1 MKTKY
6 QCAEDYCDNTCEPF
20 ICMDCSVNTLHIN
33 EYYMLEDD
41 SWYGAMSAQDPEGM
55 LCIGCVENRL
65 GRNLRPA
72 DFARVPLN
80 AGPWM
85 FFQSER
91 LAARIAGVQL

>member
-1 MKTKY
+1 
-6 QCAEDYCDNTCEPF
+6 
-20 ICMDCSVNTLHIN
+20 
-33 EYYMLEDD
+33 MLEDD